1 VKVTSTPGDRSTVV
15 LEVEVDAQQLQRA
28 IDEAVRHQ
36 SRRIR
41 VPGFRPGKVPRS
53 MLERAMGIHR
63 DDPEAPDPIYDD
75 AREHLYQRSVV
86 DAVREEGIDVLELP
100 AVPEWLSF
108 QEGTGAAYRVTAP
121 VRPAVELGDITGFPF
136 APQVDEPD
144 DARIDAVV
152 EQLREQQASLIPVED
167 RGVQEGDFAVISFE
181 GRRDGQLVEGAA
193 SERFP
198 LVIGKERMVPGFED
212 ALVGMRED
220 ETRTFSVTFP
230 EDYRETELAGQVVE
244 FTATLR
250 ELRERRLPELDDS
263 FAQSMGAFEDVAGLR
278 QDIRVRLH
286 RNALDRARHAFAD
299 RIIEYAVANATVTPP
314 DLLVEREIDVM
325 IDELKVRLTQQ
336 QIEFEEYLKVTERD
350 EAALREESREGA
362 EHRVK
367 VLLVLSAVADQEG
380 VEIPDGVVD
389 DEIEKTRRS
398 NPEDRRL
405 IEYLESPRGRSYVR
419 STLRRSQVIERIIDR
434 WIEAHPAFSDVR
446 HTEDQPVETV
456 DQVEAATDALEP
468 DDLDAADAAL
478 EAELAAAGVGGG
490 NPAVLDEE
498 ESPS

>member
-1 VKVTSTPGDRSTVV
+1 MKVTSTPGDRSTVV

-63 DDPEAPDPIYDD
+63 DDPEVPDPIYDD

-86 DAVREEGIDVLELP
+86 DAVREEAVDVLELP
-100 AVPEWLSF
+100 AAPEWLSF
-108 QEGTGAAYRVTAP
+108 EEGTGATYRVTAP
-121 VRPAVELGDITGFPF
+121 VRPAVQLGDTTGFPF
-136 APQVDEPD
+136 TPQVDEPD

-181 GRRDGQLVEGAA
+181 GRKEGQLVEGAA

-230 EDYRETELAGQVVE
+230 EDYRETELAGQLVE

-263 FAQSMGAFEDVAGLR
+263 FAQSMGAFDDVAGLR
-278 QDIRVRLH
+278 ADIRVRLH

-299 RIIEYAVANATVTPP
+299 RIIEYAVANATVDPARPP
-314 DLLVEREIDVM
+314 
-325 IDELKVRLTQQ
+325 
-336 QIEFEEYLKVTERD
+336 
-350 EAALREESREGA
+350 
-362 EHRVK
+362 
-367 VLLVLSAVADQEG
+367 
-380 VEIPDGVVD
+380 
-389 DEIEKTRRS
+389 RRAR
-398 NPEDRRL
+398 DRRHDRRAQG
-405 IEYLESPRGRSYVR
+405 SP
-419 STLRRSQVIERIIDR
+419 
-434 WIEAHPAFSDVR
+434 HPAADRVR
-446 HTEDQPVETV
+446 
-456 DQVEAATDALEP
+456 
-468 DDLDAADAAL
+468 
-478 EAELAAAGVGGG
+478 GVPQGHR
-490 NPAVLDEE
+490 A
-498 ESPS
+498 